1 MELERSLELLMNS
14 LLNLEG
20 RIASLEKAVA
30 ERQEPLSEDWAAAR
44 LDEMTWRISK
54 LENRSFTEI
63 IK

>member
-30 ERQEPLSEDWAAAR
+30 EKQEPLSEDWATAR
-44 LDEMTWRISK
+44 LDEMAWRISK